1 MENSL
6 KGLILAAGTVITC
19 LVITL
24 GFYLSKEAQAT
35 ASTGTSQIGKINSE
49 FSENDKTM
57 YDKVRVSGSE
67 VINAIRKFEGETIGI
82 SVDTNSG
89 HAFYG
94 YSLDLITGEIMCE
107 MPNEYN
113 ESLTQNAA
121 TYINPYAEF
130 EGKVIRN
137 ANEVITGIAFTQ
149 V

>member
-49 FSENDKTM
+49 FAENDKTM

-67 VINAIRKFEGETIGI
+67 VINAIKKFEDEVIGI
-82 SVDTNSG
+82 SVVTNSG
-89 HAFYG
+89 EFFYG
-94 YSLDLITGEIMCE
+94 YNLDIISGEIMNKIKGGYDE
-107 MPNEYN
+107 SMTKNE
-113 ESLTQNAA
+113 AA
-121 TYINPYAEF
+121 YINPYAEF

-137 ANEVITGIAFTQ
+137 ANDVITGIAFYQ

>member
-49 FSENDKTM
+49 FAENDKTM
-57 YDKVRVSGSE
+57 YDGVKVSGSE
-67 VINAIRKFEGETIGI
+67 VINAIRKFEDDKMGI
-82 SVDTNSG
+82 SVVTNTG
-89 HAFYG
+89 QTFYG
-94 YSLDLITGEIMCE
+94 YAFNIDTGDLTIKNT
-107 MPNEYN
+107 NEYTDAISEN
-113 ESLTQNAA
+113 DAS
-121 TYINPYAEF
+121 YINPYADFKGE
-130 EGKVIRN
+130 VVRN
-137 ANEVITGIAFTQ
+137 ANDVITGIVFTQ